1 MWIRQNPNPLAA
13 HTGDCVVRAI
23 SIVLDQSWEKT
34 YLELC
39 AQGLLLADM
48 PNANHVWGA
57 YLKAKGFVRDTI
69 PNECPD
75 CYTVR
80 DFVKDHNHGNFI
92 LGTGS
97 HVVAVVEGHYV
108 DDWDS
113 GDEVPVIVFTRKQ
126 GG

>member
-23 SIVLDQSWEKT
+23 SIVLAQSWEKT

-75 CYTVR
+75 CYTIR
-80 DFVKDHNHGNFI
+80 DFAKDHNHGSFI